1 MQHLKKS
8 HFCFVEAATELFRQ
22 PLLGEEGS
30 LGLNT
35 HFRDNNRKTIA
46 ENSILNKWFNIY
58 CANFIITDQE

>member
-1 MQHLKKS
+1 MQYLKKS
-8 HFCFVEAATELFRQ
+8 RFCFVEAATALFSQ
-22 PLLGEEGS
+22 PLLGGEGG

-35 HFRDNNRKTIA
+35 HFGDNRKTIA

>member
-1 MQHLKKS
+1 MQYLKKS
-8 HFCFVEAATELFRQ
+8 RFCFVEAATALFSQ
-22 PLLGEEGS
+22 PLLGGEGG